1 MRASLTDVMRAR
13 DTTATAALR
22 ATIAAVDNAEAVA
35 TDTAPRADSGRIAH
49 AVSGLGAGEVDR
61 RELSEA
67 DVVAIVRAEIADRD
81 AAAREY
87 DALGHPDRAADLRAQ
102 AAVLSAQ
109 LG

>member
-1 MRASLTDVMRAR
+1 MGESR
-13 DTTATAALR
+13 D
-22 ATIAAVDNAEAVA
+22 
-35 TDTAPRADSGRIAH
+35 

-61 RELSEA
+61 RGLSEP

-81 AAAREY
+81 VAAREY